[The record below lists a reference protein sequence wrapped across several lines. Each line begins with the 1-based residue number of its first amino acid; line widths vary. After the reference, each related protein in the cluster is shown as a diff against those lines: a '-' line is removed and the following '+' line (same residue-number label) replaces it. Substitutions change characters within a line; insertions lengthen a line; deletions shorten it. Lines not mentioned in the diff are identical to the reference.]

1 MGAHFSAWAGFGM
14 KLGAHDY
21 QIVAV
26 EGYFSAGSA
35 DLTISEGGSSGG
47 GGNGGGNGGG
57 SPAPTTTTATPAPT
71 GGNGGGNG
79 GGSVSIRLCY
89 HSGCGT
95 RLTDFRLL
103 VRRYLGPMRRCR
115 PQRTYVLPERH
126 LRVPVQLLLAVQVD
140 SGDRRRL
147 HSMTSRCDGTQ
158 SLGLFES
165 SPICHIPF
173 FGPDYD
179 QTALLFS
186 NISIVFYS
194 TLQRPH

>member
-89 HSGCGT
+89 HSGYGT

-103 VRRYLGPMRRCR
+103 VRRYLGSMRRCR

-140 SGDRRRL
+140 SGGRRTFY
-147 HSMTSRCDGTQ
+147 SMTSRCDGVQ
-158 SLGLFES
+158 SLGLFDS
-165 SPICHIPF
+165 TSTHLRHS
-173 FGPDYD
+173 
-179 QTALLFS
+179 LL
-186 NISIVFYS
+186 
-194 TLQRPH
+194 LA

>member
-1 MGAHFSAWAGFGM
+1 VDGGVYDVYTNQRTNAPSIEGTSTFQQFWSVRQSKRSSGTVNMGAHFSAWAGFGM

-79 GGSVSIRLCY
+79 GGSVSVYSCSL
-89 HSGCGT
+89 SGCGT
-95 RLTDFRLL
+95 I
-103 VRRYLGPMRRCR
+103 Y
-115 PQRTYVLPERH
+115 
-126 LRVPVQLLLAVQVD
+126 
-140 SGDRRRL
+140 
-147 HSMTSRCDGTQ
+147 
-158 SLGLFES
+158 
-165 SPICHIPF
+165 
-173 FGPDYD
+173 
-179 QTALLFS
+179 
-186 NISIVFYS
+186 
-194 TLQRPH
+194 